1 MPDVI
6 DVDDWIVDRAAVF
19 RRAYSRYREMADFVE
34 NEIRKWLP
42 CWQVEVREH
51 RKDSF
56 EVLLCPPLKDSGAGK
71 LFYLN
76 KCQIGQILDPDFKAS
91 PTDFFG
97 FNFYEDE
104 DFKA

>member
-6 DVDDWIVDRAAVF
+6 NPDEWIVDYAAAF
-19 RRAYSRYREMADFVE
+19 RRAYAQYRKMADLAE
-34 NEIRKWLP
+34 SEIRKRLP

-56 EVLLCPPLKDSGAGK
+56 EVMIYPPVADQRRAKV
-71 LFYLN
+71 FYLN
-76 KCQIGQILDPDFKAS
+76 NGQMGQILDPDFKAS

-97 FNFYEDE
+97 FNLYEDE

>member
-1 MPDVI
+1 MPDII
-6 DVDDWIVDRAAVF
+6 DPDDWVFDPAAAF
-19 RRAYSRYREMADFVE
+19 RRAYASYRRMADLVE
-34 NEIRKWLP
+34 SEIRKRLP

-56 EVLLCPPLKDSGAGK
+56 EVLICPPLKDSGAAK
-71 LFYLN
+71 VFYLN
-76 KCQIGQILDPDFKAS
+76 NCQIGQILDPDFNAS

-97 FNFYEDE
+97 FNLYEDE